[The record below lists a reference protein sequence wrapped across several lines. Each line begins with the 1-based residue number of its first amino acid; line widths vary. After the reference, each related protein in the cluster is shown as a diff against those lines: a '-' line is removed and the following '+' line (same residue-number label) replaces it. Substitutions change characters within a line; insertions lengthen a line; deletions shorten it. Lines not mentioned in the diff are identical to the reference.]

1 MQAGFYYFRRTVAVT
16 LKRKKQKEKRP
27 DSPEQVALL
36 EELKGVAEKLGI
48 VVREERLLRE
58 VGYRVRSGRCRVGEE
73 EVIFLDRNLPIDSH
87 IDVMIDELAVR
98 GYEDVYLSPATR
110 SLLDRAAARVAA
122 LSEMTADGEVESFG
136 G

>member
-1 MQAGFYYFRRTVAVT
+1 MT